1 MSWRCARPAPL
12 AWLLPQGASLPPVLV
27 LTRSQVEELLDLDA
41 LIDALAAAM
50 ADLSAGRASVP
61 DRVGAM
67 VPERDGLLAAMPGF
81 VPSCGVLATKLVSL
95 FPRNAGT
102 ALPTHQAVIVV
113 FDADTGRPAALLDGT
128 AITAARTGA
137 CSALS
142 ARLLARQDATVLA
155 ILGTGV
161 QARSHAVAMCRVRAI
176 REIRVAGRDPAKAAA
191 LADELSDAL
200 SASGGPSVRAVPAY
214 PDALDGA
221 DIACACTHAAEP
233 VVRRE
238 WLTPGVHVTSVG
250 YNAAGREVDDAT
262 VAAALVCVESR
273 RAALAPYPA
282 GTNDLLQPIRDGVIT
297 AEHLH
302 AELGELLAGTRPGR
316 ATDDQ
321 ITLYKSVGVAVQ
333 DAAAAAIVLAAARRT
348 GVGQQIDV

>member
-1 MSWRCARPAPL
+1 
-12 AWLLPQGASLPPVLV
+12 LV

-41 LIDALAAAM
+41 LIDTLADAM

-61 DRVGAM
+61 DRVGAA
-67 VPERDGLLAAMPGF
+67 VPDRDGVLAAMPGF
-81 VPSCGVLATKLVSL
+81 VPSCGVLAAKLVSL

-161 QARSHAVAMCRVRAI
+161 QARSHALAMCRVRAI
-176 REIRVAGRDPAKAAA
+176 REIRVAGRNPAKATK
-191 LADELSDAL
+191 LAEELSEELSDAT
-200 SASGGPSVRAVPAY
+200 PDVHAVPTY
-214 PDALDGA
+214 REALDGA
-221 DIACACTHAAEP
+221 DIACACTHASVP

-238 WLTPGVHVTSVG
+238 WLSPGVHVTSVG
-250 YNAAGREVDDAT
+250 YNRAGREVDDAT
-262 VAAALVCVESR
+262 VATALVCVESR
-273 RAALAPYPA
+273 QAVLAPYPA
-282 GTNDLLQPIRDGVIT
+282 GSNDLLQPIRDGVIT
-297 AEHLH
+297 TDHLH
-302 AELGELLAGTRPGR
+302 AEVGELVAGSRSGR
-316 ATDDQ
+316 ATADQ
-321 ITLYKSVGVAVQ
+321 ITLYKSVGVAAQ
-333 DAAAAAIVLAAARRT
+333 DAAAAAVVLTAAGRA
-348 GVGQQIDV
+348 GAGQQIEI